1 MNRSTLTPGQS
12 FWLCRLIEDE
22 YTTKGVTDS
31 DFAKYAESQ
40 LKFSVTQAQV
50 MKRRDELGIASTW
63 RANAAKRREEE
74 ALKKSTNSVDGAK
87 LPVVERIK
95 LLEERVSMLETKLAD
110 LPR

>member
-74 ALKKSTNSVDGAK
+74 ALKKHAENKKTSS
-87 LPVVERIK
+87 
-95 LLEERVSMLETKLAD
+95 LEVIRNLQERVLALETKLAD
-110 LPR
+110 LLK